1 MRTMIVLALL
11 LAGCVQT
18 ARVDREAMLA
28 RFVGQT
34 EEVLVREMGVPA
46 RVLETGGRKFFAYVE
61 KRSDFY
67 QPPPLFIGYGRGPFG
82 GMPHF
87 QAGETIERV
96 CEMTFELA
104 EGKVVGARTRGDLCN

>member
-1 MRTMIVLALL
+1 MRTIILALL

-18 ARVDREAMLA
+18 APVDREAMLA

-46 RVLETGGRKFFAYVE
+46 RVVETGGRKFFAYVE
-61 KRSDFY
+61 KRAEYY
-67 QPPPLFIGYGRGPFG
+67 QPPPLFMGYGRGPFG

-96 CEMTFELA
+96 CETTFELA
-104 EGKVVGARTRGDLCN
+104 EGKVVSARMRGDLCN